1 MTFPVEVVRRRGRP
15 SSQYSP
21 SEITLYGTPLRSL
34 DTWIGQANDVKLTTV
49 YIEPATTTAAANV
62 AAQGPAATDR
72 YYAGLII
79 AFAYQS
85 HCYNLPEPMIIIVE
99 GPGSPAHGY
108 DFDQNPGYSM
118 WKVEKLDRTMLLEPT
133 SDTYEEIILKRAVM
147 GPKQPMSYASHVQ
160 LSHRG
165 GKLSE

>member
-1 MTFPVEVVRRRGRP
+1 MTLPVEVVKHRGRP
-15 SSQYSP
+15 TSQYSP

-34 DTWIGQANDVKLTTV
+34 DTWIGQANNVKLTTV
-49 YIEPATTTAAANV
+49 YIEPATTTAAAQAPV
-62 AAQGPAATDR
+62 ATDR

-133 SDTYEEIILKRAVM
+133 SDTYEEIILKRTLM
-147 GPKQPMSYASHVQ
+147 GAKQPISYAAHAQ

-165 GKLSE
+165 GKLSD